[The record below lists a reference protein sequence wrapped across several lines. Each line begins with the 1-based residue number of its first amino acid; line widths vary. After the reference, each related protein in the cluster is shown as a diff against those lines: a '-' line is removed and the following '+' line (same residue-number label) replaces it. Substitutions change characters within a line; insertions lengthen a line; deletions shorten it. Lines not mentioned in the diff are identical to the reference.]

1 MTTVYGVTKYGARH
15 QILKQLKDIPEFPEK
30 YQWSAS
36 IYLTETVFKCLEKMF
51 TSSKQIQVCNLK
63 SSDFMKKSST
73 VLPISTKQ
81 TLTSRIN
88 NWTQK
93 RPQHN
98 YDVDNPGSVL
108 GQAQQCGRVKPVNG
122 ICLKYQTIDPE
133 SDHKH
138 LSHKCPILRRRH

>member
-63 SSDFMKKSST
+63 SSDFMKKSSN
-73 VLPISTKQ
+73 S
-81 TLTSRIN
+81 SANIN
-88 NWTQK
+88 KANT
-93 RPQHN
+93 
-98 YDVDNPGSVL
+98 
-108 GQAQQCGRVKPVNG
+108 
-122 ICLKYQTIDPE
+122 
-133 SDHKH
+133 H
-138 LSHKCPILRRRH
+138 LSHQ

>member
-63 SSDFMKKSST
+63 SSDFMKKKFNSSAN
-73 VLPISTKQ
+73 
-81 TLTSRIN
+81 IN
-88 NWTQK
+88 KANT
-93 RPQHN
+93 
-98 YDVDNPGSVL
+98 
-108 GQAQQCGRVKPVNG
+108 
-122 ICLKYQTIDPE
+122 
-133 SDHKH
+133 H
-138 LSHKCPILRRRH
+138 LSHQ

>member
-63 SSDFMKKSST
+63 SSDFMKKVPT

-88 NWTQK
+88 NWT
-93 RPQHN
+93 
-98 YDVDNPGSVL
+98 
-108 GQAQQCGRVKPVNG
+108 
-122 ICLKYQTIDPE
+122 
-133 SDHKH
+133 
-138 LSHKCPILRRRH
+138 

>member
-88 NWTQK
+88 NWT
-93 RPQHN
+93 
-98 YDVDNPGSVL
+98 
-108 GQAQQCGRVKPVNG
+108 
-122 ICLKYQTIDPE
+122 
-133 SDHKH
+133 
-138 LSHKCPILRRRH
+138 